1 MHPKQNKP
9 SDLHLA
15 LEGKRESHTLR
26 LPPQASELLKAH
38 AEAWGV
44 SRADVVAWC
53 LCTALAPQKHTN
65 EHTEPLPS
73 VVSAWVEGVGRFE
86 QAVAR
91 FEQAIQSGASVS
103 SVPPSTSEIALPS
116 PEEQASPAES
126 QQAAFP
132 SESSTSQEAPI
143 AQPSSLR
150 PSKQT
155 VTSAPAAHLKGGT
168 GFSSWSDAECLDY
181 RVSVGGETKTVREW
195 LEPLRDRDK
204 SAHATERKNVP
215 RLMRRTHTPP
225 YELVRDSLQRFGL
238 LKTLLEDR
246 SRK

>member
-1 MHPKQNKP
+1 MHPNKNKP

-26 LPPQASELLKAH
+26 LPPHASALLKAH
-38 AEAWGV
+38 ADAWGV

-53 LCTALAPQKHTN
+53 LCTTLAPQRHPI
-65 EHTEPLPS
+65 EHSEPLPF

-91 FEQAIQSGASVS
+91 FEQAIQFGV
-103 SVPPSTSEIALPS
+103 SVPFVHAPLP
-116 PEEQASPAES
+116 PEEQASTADS
-126 QQAAFP
+126 QQAEP
-132 SESSTSQEAPI
+132 SSGSPTSQEAPI
-143 AQPSSLR
+143 AQPSSPR

-155 VTSAPAAHLKGGT
+155 ATIAPAAHLKSGT

-181 RVSVGGETKTVREW
+181 RVSVGGETKAVREW
-195 LEPLRDRDK
+195 LEPLRARDK

-215 RLMRRTHTPP
+215 RLMRRTHIPP
-225 YELVRDSLQRFGL
+225 QELIRDVLQRFGL
-238 LKTLLEDR
+238 LKT
-246 SRK
+246 K

>member
-1 MHPKQNKP
+1 MHPNKNKP

-26 LPPQASELLKAH
+26 LPPQASELLKEH

-53 LCTALAPQKHTN
+53 LCTAFAPQKHPN

-103 SVPPSTSEIALPS
+103 SVPPRTSDPVS
-116 PEEQASPAES
+116 SPPEEQASPAEP
-126 QQAAFP
+126 QHA
-132 SESSTSQEAPI
+132 ESSSGSPTSQEAPI
-143 AQPSSLR
+143 AQPSSPR
-150 PSKQT
+150 PSKQIA
-155 VTSAPAAHLKGGT
+155 TSAPEAHLKGGT
-168 GFSSWSDAECLDY
+168 GFSAWSDAECLDY

-195 LEPLRDRDK
+195 LEPLRARDK
-204 SAHATERKNVP
+204 SAHATERKNIP
-215 RLMRRTHTPP
+215 RLMRRTQTPP
-225 YELVRDSLQRFGL
+225 AELIRDVLQRFGL
-238 LKTLLEDR
+238 WKL
-246 SRK
+246 

>member
-1 MHPKQNKP
+1 MHPNKNKP

-26 LPPQASELLKAH
+26 LPPQASELLKEH

-53 LCTALAPQKHTN
+53 LCTAFAPQKHPS
-65 EHTEPLPS
+65 EHSEPLPS

-103 SVPPSTSEIALPS
+103 SVPPRISLTVPPEQ
-116 PEEQASPAES
+116 EEQVSSDEPQASASPS
-126 QQAAFP
+126 K
-132 SESSTSQEAPI
+132 SSTPQEANVT
-143 AQPSSLR
+143 QPSSSP
-150 PSKQT
+150 PSKET
-155 VTSAPAAHLKGGT
+155 AASAPVAHPKGGT
-168 GFSSWSDAECLDY
+168 GFSGWSDAECLDY

-195 LEPLRDRDK
+195 LEPLRARDK
-204 SAHATERKNVP
+204 SAHATERKNIP
-215 RLMRRTHTPP
+215 RLMRRTQTPP
-225 YELVRDSLQRFGL
+225 AELIRDVLQRFGL
-238 LKTLLEDR
+238 WKL
-246 SRK
+246 

>member
-1 MHPKQNKP
+1 MHPNKNKP
-9 SDLHLA
+9 LDLHLA

-26 LPPQASELLKAH
+26 LPPQASELLKEH

-53 LCTALAPQKHTN
+53 LCTALAPQKHPN
-65 EHTEPLPS
+65 EHIKPLPS

-86 QAVAR
+86 EAVAR
-91 FEQAIQSGASVS
+91 FEQAIQSSVS
-103 SVPPSTSEIALPS
+103 VLFVPPRTSLTAHPEQ
-116 PEEQASPAES
+116 EEQASSDEP
-126 QQAAFP
+126 QQAEP
-132 SESSTSQEAPI
+132 SSESSTSQEAPV
-143 AQPSSLR
+143 AQPSSP
-150 PSKQT
+150 PSKEAA
-155 VTSAPAAHLKGGT
+155 TSAPQAHLKGGT
-168 GFSSWSDAECLDY
+168 GFSGWSDAECLDY

-225 YELVRDSLQRFGL
+225 SELVRDSLQRFGL
-238 LKTLLEDR
+238 LKTLRL
-246 SRK
+246 